1 MSEQQTQVISSTVSK
16 ALEAFIASSPKG
28 VSTEALGV
36 MSELVKSYQ
45 SMLPPNLFFQ
55 AVEQS
60 PVAISITDPAANILY
75 ANRNFER
82 VTGYSC
88 QEVIGKN
95 ESILS
100 NKTTPRIIYET
111 IWGRIKQKKPWSG
124 TLVNRRKDGTRYLAE
139 LTISP
144 VLNSKGQTTH
154 YLGIH
159 RDVTDVNSLSKQVNY
174 QKKLI
179 ESVVDA
185 SPVITAL
192 LDETGKVI
200 LDNMEYKK
208 LAGDMRGHE
217 PAREFLLS
225 LQEVLGSDFEN
236 LKSKR
241 IEFHNREV
249 SFDPGGSG
257 LPRCFTCSGS
267 WIESM
272 DDSADSFFEMN
283 KGRYLLLVANEITAI
298 KRQQQ
303 DMQTNAMRALM
314 AEEELVQS
322 MREALSGAIYQL
334 QGPVNLIAAATNM
347 QERRADI
354 ENPEN
359 KALLSALQEAMK
371 AGQKALMTLQ
381 ACVPES
387 SNETP
392 ELLNL
397 NLILREVLSMTTG
410 RLLEQGIVID
420 WQPAMTLPLMSGR
433 AKRLRSMFKQLV
445 DNAIDAM
452 STGKSQS
459 KSLLIKTAAS
469 DNELDIIVQDSG
481 PGIAVDL
488 RNKVFEPFFTSKAN
502 GGKQAGMGLSMVRDV
517 INEHA
522 GSINIDPDF
531 DNGCRFNIRLPLHK
545 SRIDQDQQVNETL

>member
-1 MSEQQTQVISSTVSK
+1 MSEQHAPPKGNTITR
-16 ALEAFIASSPKG
+16 ALEAFIDSSPKN
-28 VSTEALGV
+28 VSSEALSV
-36 MSELVKSYQ
+36 VSELVKSYK
-45 SMLPPNLFFQ
+45 SMLPPNLFFE

-75 ANRNFER
+75 ANMSFQK

-88 QEVIGKN
+88 SEVIGQN

-111 IWGRIKQKKPWSG
+111 IWGRIQQKKPWSG

-144 VLNSKGQTTH
+144 VLNEEGTTTH

-192 LDETGKVI
+192 LDEAGTVI

-217 PAREFLLS
+217 PAREFLIS
-225 LQEVLGSDFEN
+225 LQEVLGEDFDGLRN
-236 LKSKR
+236 KR
-241 IEFHNREV
+241 IEFQNREV

-257 LPRCFTCSGS
+257 QPRCFNCSGS

-272 DDSADSFFEMN
+272 DDSADAFFEPN
-283 KGRYLLLVANEITAI
+283 KMRYLLLVVNEITAI
-298 KRQQQ
+298 KRQQLEI
-303 DMQTNAMRALM
+303 QTNAMRALI

-334 QGPVNLIAAATNM
+334 QGPVNLISAATNM

-354 ENPEN
+354 ESPEN
-359 KALLSALQEAMK
+359 RALLSALQEALK

-381 ACVPES
+381 ACVPDSGNES
-387 SNETP
+387 P

-397 NLILREVLSMTTG
+397 NLILREVLSLTTE
-410 RLLEQGIVID
+410 RMLKSGIVVD
-420 WQPAMTLPLMSGR
+420 WQPAMTLPLVSGQ
-433 AKRLRSMFKQLV
+433 AKRLRNMFKQLI
-445 DNAIDAM
+445 DNSIDAM
-452 STGKSQS
+452 SSSNGIEN
-459 KSLLIKTAAS
+459 SLLIKTTALN
-469 DNELDIIVQDSG
+469 NEVEVVMQDTG
-481 PGIAVDL
+481 PGISEEL
-488 RNKVFEPFFTSKAN
+488 RNKVFEPFFTTK
-502 GGKQAGMGLSMVRDV
+502 GGTGKQAGMGLSMVREV

-522 GSINIDPDF
+522 SSIEIDPF
-531 DNGCRFNIRLPLHK
+531 YKNGCRFVIRIPTSSK
-545 SRIDQDQQVNETL
+545 NNQF

>member
-1 MSEQQTQVISSTVSK
+1 MSDQHAPSISNTVTR
-16 ALEAFIASSPKG
+16 ALEAFIESSPNN
-28 VSTEALGV
+28 VSAEALSV
-36 MSELVKSYQ
+36 VSELVKSYK
-45 SMLPPNLFFQ
+45 SMLPPNLFFE

-75 ANRNFER
+75 ANMSFQR

-88 QEVIGKN
+88 NEVIGQN
-95 ESILS
+95 EAILS

-111 IWGRIKQKKPWSG
+111 LWSRIQQKKPWSG

-144 VLNSKGQTTH
+144 VLNVKGQTSH

-159 RDVTDVNSLSKQVNY
+159 RDVTEVNSLSKQVNY

-208 LAGDMRGHE
+208 LAGDMRGKE
-217 PAREFLLS
+217 PAKEFLAS
-225 LQEVLGSDFEN
+225 LQEVLGEDFDGLRN
-236 LKSKR
+236 KG
-241 IEFHNREV
+241 IEFKNRDV

-257 LPRCFTCSGS
+257 QPRCFNCSGS
-267 WIESM
+267 WIDSL
-272 DDSADSFFEMN
+272 DDSADAFFEPA
-283 KGRYLLLVANEITAI
+283 KKRYLLLVANEITAL
-298 KRQQQ
+298 KRQQLEVQ
-303 DMQTNAMRALM
+303 MNAMRALI

-334 QGPVNLIAAATNM
+334 QGPVNLISAAVNM

-354 ENPEN
+354 ESQEN
-359 KALLSALQEAMK
+359 KALLSALQEALK
-371 AGQKALMTLQ
+371 AGQTALMTLQ
-381 ACVPES
+381 ACVPDG
-387 SNETP
+387 SNETF

-397 NLILREVLSMTTG
+397 NLILREVMSLTTD
-410 RLLEQGIVID
+410 RMLKQGIVID
-420 WQPAMTLPLMSGR
+420 WQPAATLPMVSGR
-433 AKRLRSMFKQLV
+433 AKQLRNMFKQLI

-452 STGKSQS
+452 AAGRAQENA
-459 KSLLIKTAAS
+459 LLIKTAPG
-469 DNELDIIVQDSG
+469 DQEVEIIIQDTG
-481 PGIAVDL
+481 PGILMSCVTRFLNPSLLPRVIVA
-488 RNKVFEPFFTSKAN
+488 NKQEWA
-502 GGKQAGMGLSMVRDV
+502 
-517 INEHA
+517 
-522 GSINIDPDF
+522 
-531 DNGCRFNIRLPLHK
+531 
-545 SRIDQDQQVNETL
+545 

>member
-1 MSEQQTQVISSTVSK
+1 MSEQHTQLLNKTVTQ
-16 ALEAFIASSPKG
+16 ALEAFIASSPSG
-28 VSTEALGV
+28 VSAEALHV
-36 MSELVKSYQ
+36 VSELVNSYK
-45 SMLPPNLFFQ
+45 SMLPPNLFFE

-75 ANRNFER
+75 ANYSFQK
-82 VTGYSC
+82 VTGYSRH
-88 QEVIGKN
+88 EVIGKN

-100 NKTTPRIIYET
+100 NKTTPRIVYET
-111 IWGRIKQKKPWSG
+111 LWGRIRQKKPWSG

-144 VLNSKGQTTH
+144 VLSHNGETTH

-159 RDVTDVNSLSKQVNY
+159 RDVTEVNSLSKQVNY

-208 LAGDMRGHE
+208 LAGDMRGRE
-217 PAREFLLS
+217 PAREFLASLKEILS
-225 LQEVLGSDFEN
+225 EDFDG
-236 LKSKR
+236 LKKKG

-257 LPRCFTCSGS
+257 QPRCFNCSGS
-267 WIESM
+267 WIESV
-272 DDSADSFFEMN
+272 DDSADAFFEM
-283 KGRYLLLVANEITAI
+283 KKTRYLLLVANEITAI
-298 KRQQQ
+298 KRQQE
-303 DMQTNAMRALM
+303 DLKVNAMRALM

-359 KALLSALQEAMK
+359 RALLSALREALK
-371 AGQKALMTLQ
+371 AGETALLTLQ
-381 ACVPES
+381 ACVPEGTY
-387 SNETP
+387 ETP

-397 NLILREVLSMTTG
+397 NLILREVLAMTTT
-410 RLLEQGIVID
+410 RMLQQGIVVD
-420 WQPAMTLPLMSGR
+420 WQPAMTLPMVSGR

-452 STGKSQS
+452 SSSKVPN
-459 KSLLIKTAAS
+459 KSLLIKTEVI
-469 DNELDIIVQDSG
+469 DNELEIIVQDSG
-481 PGIAVDL
+481 PGIPEEL
-488 RNKVFEPFFTSKAN
+488 RNRVFEPFFTTKGNS
-502 GGKQAGMGLSMVRDV
+502 GKQAGMGLSMVQDV

-522 GSINIDPDF
+522 GSISIDPHLTG
-531 DNGCRFNIRLPLHK
+531 GCRFTIRLPLPKTHANA
-545 SRIDQDQQVNETL
+545 S